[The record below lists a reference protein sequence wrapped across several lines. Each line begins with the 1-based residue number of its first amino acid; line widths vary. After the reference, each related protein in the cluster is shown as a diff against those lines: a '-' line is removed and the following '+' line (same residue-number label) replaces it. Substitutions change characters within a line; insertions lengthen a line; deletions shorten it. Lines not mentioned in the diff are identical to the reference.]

1 LPLRKE
7 IYMSWAL
14 LILIGVIGFVLALS
28 LAKKAIKVIVFLVLL
43 GVAAAVAYYFAPY
56 AGSLL

>member
-1 LPLRKE
+1 
-7 IYMSWAL
+7 MSWAL